1 MPTLNETFAV
11 SNPQNAWG
19 VISDLNKLVPLVPGA
34 RVVSSDSPQSVK
46 AEITVSM
53 GAMSMKFVGPVTIE
67 SADAGSQTVKIKAKT
82 TEAGGQSAANGD
94 VTIGVGGGT
103 GRVNAVAT
111 VSGKA
116 GSMGEGTVVAVL
128 TALIKQCAANLSSR
142 SARRPGC
149 ARLRH
154 PGHACRARRS
164 QRRPRLSRRPPGYP
178 GVVSMARLVCGK
190 ERSYEGCHR
199 GRRPLGRRW
208 GEGRHRH
215 DHRHA
220 PLGAAPAR
228 REDGRQRS
236 R

>member
-1 MPTLNETFAV
+1 MPTLSETFPV
-11 SNPQNAWG
+11 SNPANAWD
-19 VISDLNKLVPLVPGA
+19 IIRDLNQLVPCVPGA
-34 RVVSSDSPQSVK
+34 RVISADSPQAVK

-128 TALIKQCAANLSSR
+128 TALIKQFAANLS
-142 SARRPGC
+142 
-149 ARLRH
+149 
-154 PGHACRARRS
+154 
-164 QRRPRLSRRPPGYP
+164 
-178 GVVSMARLVCGK
+178 
-190 ERSYEGCHR
+190 
-199 GRRPLGRRW
+199 
-208 GEGRHRH
+208 
-215 DHRHA
+215 
-220 PLGAAPAR
+220 
-228 REDGRQRS
+228 
-236 R
+236 